1 MRGTRARQAA
11 VARER
16 GIIPAYAG
24 NTMRS
29 RTAWPTIRDHP
40 RVCGEHPD
48 PIVLSCAIWGS
59 SPRMRG
65 TLMRFPSRSARC
77 GIIPAYAGNTM
88 GFDSVACQEQDHPRV
103 CGEHS
108 AASCICS
115 SSSGSSPRMRGTRRN
130 AVRSSDS
137 TGIIPAYAGNTCG
150 IVHMAN
156 DTRDHPRVCGE
167 HCLIVAV
174 SHVIPGS
181 SPRMRGTPIVC

>member
-40 RVCGEHPD
+40 RVGGEHPD